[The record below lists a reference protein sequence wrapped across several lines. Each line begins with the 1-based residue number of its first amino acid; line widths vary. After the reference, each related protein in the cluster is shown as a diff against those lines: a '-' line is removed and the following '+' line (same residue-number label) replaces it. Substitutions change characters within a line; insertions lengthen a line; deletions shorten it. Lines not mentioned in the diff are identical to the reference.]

1 MINKDYCKC
10 KGVSQVTGGFDDF
23 CEYDICCK
31 CGKIIEDSF
40 RPLNHY
46 DGEDHVIYDEY

>member
-1 MINKDYCKC
+1 MKKYDFCKC
-10 KGVSQVTGGFDDF
+10 KGVYLVTSGFDDWNEF
-23 CEYDICCK
+23 DICCK

-46 DGEDHVIYDEY
+46 DGEDHVDYPY

>member
-1 MINKDYCKC
+1 MNNKDYCKC
-10 KGVSQVTGGFDDF
+10 KKSSAVTTDF
-23 CEYDICCK
+23 NDFYEYDICCD

-46 DGEDHVIYDEY
+46 DGEDHVYYGD